1 MKKINYQ
8 SLTIVGGSGFIG
20 KSIIDSFNGGILK
33 KHYINMRTL
42 NLKLILGI
50 TYLII
55 ITIALY
61 LLFSVIDIKD
71 LTSYEFI
78 RINKDLILKYKN
90 DNFLFLTIIFFTFC
104 LIYFPPKL
112 STKEPNLR
120 IRASVLSV

>member
-1 MKKINYQ
+1 
-8 SLTIVGGSGFIG
+8 
-20 KSIIDSFNGGILK
+20 
-33 KHYINMRTL
+33 MRTL

-90 DNFLFLTIIFFTFC
+90 DNFLFLTIVFFVFCIVWTLLLGFAMPLLIFSGFNLQSNTF
-104 LIYFPPKL
+104 
-112 STKEPNLR
+112 STSAVRK
-120 IRASVLSV
+120 